1 MINILK
7 NIPPGCLWGVFFY
20 VIFIKTE
27 IFEVFIM
34 NNSKTKKLNV
44 SAICLALC
52 VVLPVLFHAV
62 PNAGNI
68 FLPMHIPVL
77 ICGLMCGTVYGAVC
91 GILGPLLSSLIT
103 GMPPLSI
110 APAMMVECALY
121 GLICGLMMKYVK
133 TGKTVLDIYL
143 SLITSMLLGRIV
155 AGLAKALIF
164 TPGVSPFAW
173 VTTSIITGIPGIVI
187 QLILIPLLITALT
200 KAGLLDK
207 RYE

>member
-1 MINILK
+1 M
-7 NIPPGCLWGVFFY
+7 FFY
-20 VIFIKTE
+20 VIFIKAKF
-27 IFEVFIM
+27 FEVFIM
-34 NNSKTKKLNV
+34 NNSKTKRLTA

-91 GILGPLLSSLIT
+91 GIMGPLLSSLIT

-110 APAMMVECALY
+110 APSMMVECAVY
-121 GLICGLMMKYVK
+121 GLVCGLMMKYVK
-133 TGKTVLDIYL
+133 TGKNLLDLYL
-143 SLITSMLLGRIV
+143 SLVTSMLIGRVV
-155 AGLAKALIF
+155 AGFAKALIF

-173 VTTSIITGIPGIVI
+173 VGASIITGIPGIAI
-187 QLILIPLLITALT
+187 QLVLIPLLITALT
-200 KAGLLDK
+200 KAGLISKD
-207 RYE
+207 E

>member
-1 MINILK
+1 
-7 NIPPGCLWGVFFY
+7 
-20 VIFIKTE
+20 
-27 IFEVFIM
+27 M
-34 NNSKTKKLNV
+34 NNSKTKRLTV

-68 FLPMHIPVL
+68 FLPIHFPVL

-91 GILGPLLSSLIT
+91 GVIGPLLSSLIT
-103 GMPPLSI
+103 SMPPLSV
-110 APAMMVECALY
+110 APSMMIECAVY
-121 GLICGLMMKYVK
+121 GLVCGLMIKYVK
-133 TGKTVLDIYL
+133 TGKSLLDLYL

-164 TPGVSPFAW
+164 TPGISPFAW
-173 VTTSIITGIPGIVI
+173 VGASIITGIPGIAI

-200 KAGLLDK
+200 KAGLISK
-207 RYE
+207 HE